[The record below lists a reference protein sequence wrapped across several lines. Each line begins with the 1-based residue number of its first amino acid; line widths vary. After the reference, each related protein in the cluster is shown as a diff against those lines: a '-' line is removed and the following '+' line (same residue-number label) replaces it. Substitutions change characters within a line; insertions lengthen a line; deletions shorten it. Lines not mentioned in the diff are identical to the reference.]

1 MWQSPI
7 FAEWLRD
14 SAEGSQSC
22 GAAELQKDGGGGG
35 VWVAPVQSGG
45 VAKLQNGQLRNSRV
59 TESQR
64 WGVGKLGS
72 CRVSGLQRYRATDLE
87 TGIVARLLSWRAA
100 EVQSLEL

>member
-1 MWQSPI
+1 M
-7 FAEWLRD
+7 EL
-14 SAEGSQSC
+14 QSC
-22 GAAELQKDGGGGG
+22 RAAELQKDGGGGG
-35 VWVAPVQSGG
+35 GVGVAPVQSGG

-100 EVQSLEL
+100 EVQSFEL